1 VEVSKNRTGKIL
13 LHFVKVKGEVR
24 EKFVECKLHGKSVF
38 HAKMFEHDELMVRG

>member
-24 EKFVECKLHGKSVF
+24 EKFVECKLHGTIAFSTLRCLN
-38 HAKMFEHDELMVRG
+38 MTS